1 MRGFVKM
8 SALSAVL
15 SFTLVTA
22 YNQAWS
28 SQPQPTL
35 DTSDQTWSTQLR
47 PARGAKFQGRLSD
60 PDAGSGPAID
70 VAQPLRSAKG
80 DRLAVATECADQ
92 TWPHIAPACLSAGP
106 GDAPRNRV
114 RMITV
119 ESRDGTNTSLLTRI
133 PQPAVASR

>member
-28 SQPQPTL
+28 SQPRPTL
-35 DTSDQTWSTQLR
+35 GTSDQIWSSQLR
-47 PARGAKFQGRLSD
+47 PAHGGKFQGRLSD
-60 PDAGSGPAID
+60 RDAGAGPVID
-70 VAQPLRSAKG
+70 IGQPLRGAKG

-92 TWPHIAPACLSAGP
+92 TWPHIASACLSAGP
-106 GDAPRNRV
+106 GNASQKRV

-119 ESRDGTNTSLLTRI
+119 ESRDGTNTSVLTRI

>member
-35 DTSDQTWSTQLR
+35 GTSDQTWSSQLH
-47 PARGAKFQGRLSD
+47 PAHGGKFQDRLSD
-60 PDAGSGPAID
+60 RDAGAGPAID
-70 VAQPLRSAKG
+70 IAQPLRSAKG

-92 TWPHIAPACLSAGP
+92 TWPHIAPACLFAGP
-106 GDAPRNRV
+106 GNAPRNRV

-119 ESRDGTNTSLLTRI
+119 ESRDGTNTSVLTRI

>member
-28 SQPQPTL
+28 SPTP
-35 DTSDQTWSTQLR
+35 
-47 PARGAKFQGRLSD
+47 PASAAKLQDRLSD
-60 PDAGSGPAID
+60 VAGPAAAI
-70 VAQPLRSAKG
+70 AAAPARTEGTKG
-80 DRLAVATECADQ
+80 DRLPVAGSCADQ
-92 TWPHIAPACLSAGP
+92 TWPYIASGCLSAASDGQP
-106 GDAPRNRV
+106 KRV

-119 ESRDGTNTSLLTRI
+119 ETRDGANTSVLSRV
-133 PQPAVASR
+133 PQADVASR

>member
-28 SQPQPTL
+28 SPTP
-35 DTSDQTWSTQLR
+35 
-47 PARGAKFQGRLSD
+47 PASAAKHQDRLSD
-60 PDAGSGPAID
+60 LAAPGPTPALAAAAPARTAGT
-70 VAQPLRSAKG
+70 KG
-80 DRLAVATECADQ
+80 DRIAVADPCADQ
-92 TWPHIAPACLSAGP
+92 TWPYIASGCLSQASEGQP
-106 GDAPRNRV
+106 KRV

-119 ESRDGTNTSLLTRI
+119 ETREGANTSVLSRVAQADL
-133 PQPAVASR
+133 ASR

>member
-28 SQPQPTL
+28 SPTPPL
-35 DTSDQTWSTQLR
+35 PTTKYQD
-47 PARGAKFQGRLSD
+47 RLSD
-60 PDAGSGPAID
+60 LGMSGVAPAL
-70 VAQPLRSAKG
+70 VAAAPARTEGTKG
-80 DRLAVATECADQ
+80 DRLAAAASCADQ
-92 TWPHIAPACLSAGP
+92 TWPSIASGCLSAASDGP
-106 GDAPRNRV
+106 PKRV

-119 ESRDGTNTSLLTRI
+119 ETREGANTSVLSRV
-133 PQPAVASR
+133 PQADVASR